1 MTATMR
7 RLFVIALVTV
17 AACGPK
23 SGSKLPANFDA
34 DARSGPD
41 GKRSTAQRID
51 INKPHTDEVNF
62 AQQDRTDWYVVELKG
77 KPQQPVLT
85 TVINWDN
92 VNSDVNVDVFDAFGA
107 QISAS
112 PVRNKGEK
120 SKTLYTPIPQPGTYY
135 IRVTAPTKADA
146 TVYTMEAQWQE
157 PTAVAV
163 APPPPPPSDQPAP
176 PPSEPVEKPHHHA
189 SHEPREPHEKPSG
202 ETIQALVVSSFRQGG
217 SLMMYIDK
225 GSAAGIK
232 PGDSGVVLEGSGGE
246 DPVDGG
252 QFRVVKVIDANK
264 CVGSASLHSLGRN
277 NRVAITLG
285 R

>member
-1 MTATMR
+1 MR
-7 RLFVIALVTV
+7 SFAFIAVIAF

-23 SGSKLPANFDA
+23 SGSKTPKDNFDS

-51 INKPHTDEVNF
+51 VNKPHTDEVNYQ
-62 AQQDRTDWYVVELKG
+62 QQDRTDWYEVELKG

-85 TVINWDN
+85 TIINWDN
-92 VNSDVNVDVFDAFGA
+92 ANSDVNVDVFDAFGA
-107 QISAS
+107 QIAAS
-112 PVRNKGEK
+112 PVRGKGEK
-120 SKTLYTPIPQPGTYY
+120 QKTLYVPIPQPGTYY
-135 IRVTAPTKADA
+135 IRVTAPTKVDG

-163 APPPPPPSDQPAP
+163 TAPPPPPQDTPAP
-176 PPSEPVEKPHHHA
+176 PPEEHGRHHA
-189 SHEPREPHEKPSG
+189 THEPREPREKPAG
-202 ETIQALVVSSFRQGG
+202 ETIQARVVSAYREGQA
-217 SLMMYIDK
+217 LMLYIDK

-232 PGDSGVVLEGSGGE
+232 SGDSGVVLQGSGGE

-252 QFRVVKVIDANK
+252 TFRVIKVIDANK
-264 CVGSASLHSLGRN
+264 CVGSASLHSLGKN

>member
-1 MTATMR
+1 MR
-7 RLFVIALVTV
+7 RFAFIAVIAF

-23 SGSKLPANFDA
+23 SGSKTPKDNFDA

-41 GKRSTAQRID
+41 QKRSTAQKLD
-51 INKPHTDEVNF
+51 VNKPHTDEVNYQ
-62 AQQDRTDWYVVELKG
+62 QQDRTDWYEVELKG

-85 TVINWDN
+85 TIINWDN
-92 VNSDVNVDVFDAFGA
+92 PNSDVNVDVFDAFGA
-107 QISAS
+107 QIAAS
-112 PVRNKGEK
+112 PVRGKGEK
-120 SKTLYTPIPQPGTYY
+120 QKTLYVPIPQPGTYY
-135 IRVTAPTKADA
+135 IRVTAPSKVDG

-163 APPPPPPSDQPAP
+163 TAPPPPPQDTPAP
-176 PPSEPVEKPHHHA
+176 PPEEHAKHHA
-189 SHEPREPHEKPSG
+189 THEPREPREKPAG
-202 ETIQALVVSSFRQGG
+202 ETIQARVVSAYREGQA
-217 SLMMYIDK
+217 LMLYIDK

-232 PGDSGVVLEGSGGE
+232 SGDSGVVLQGSGGE

-252 QFRVVKVIDANK
+252 TFRVIKVIDANK
-264 CVGSASLHSLGRN
+264 CVGSASLHSLGKN